1 MVFASPI
8 FLVYFLPLVLVL
20 YYITPRSAKNL
31 FLLLASILF
40 YSWGAPKFI
49 FVILFTT
56 AVDFFLAKWID
67 TSGNE
72 KKRKYLL
79 ALSVTMNV
87 GLLFY
92 FKYCHFFI
100 DNINVL
106 PGFFGLD
113 RIGWLK
119 VALPIGI
126 SFYTFE
132 SITYLVD
139 VYRRVHKPLNRFW
152 DYQLY
157 ILLFP
162 KLIAGPI
169 TRYHEIADQVNGRLE
184 AVSVDRRL
192 TGFLTF
198 CIGLAKKVLI
208 ANAMATE
215 ADAVFDHVHANMP
228 SSVAWLGSLAY
239 TLQIYFDFSGYSDM
253 AIGIGK
259 MLDFE
264 FPVNFNNPYT
274 SSSITEFWRRW
285 HITLGNWMRNY
296 LYIPLG
302 GNRVSAPRLY
312 MNLFIVFVLS
322 GFWHG
327 ASWTFIFWGIFHGF
341 FLVIERLF
349 LLKRLSRLPKA
360 LSVLITFFIV
370 NLGWVL
376 FRANSLHDAGLLY
389 AGLFSGPYEAIE
401 VSREFMF
408 YGTLAILF
416 SFFALS
422 KTGQSIQAAFY
433 APRLGMLSTG
443 LLTIVSMLLF
453 TVCLSYITANG
464 FNPFIYFRF

>member
-8 FLVYFLPLVLVL
+8 FLVYFLPLVLLL
-20 YYITPRSAKNL
+20 YYITPRQAKNI

-40 YSWGAPKFI
+40 YSWGAPRFI

-56 AVDFFLAKWID
+56 TVDFFLAKWID
-67 TSGNE
+67 APGSD
-72 KKRKYLL
+72 KKRKWLL
-79 ALSVTMNV
+79 GLSVTMNV
-87 GLLFY
+87 GLLVY
-92 FKYCHFFI
+92 FKYCRFFI

-106 PGFFGLD
+106 LSLVGIGP
-113 RIGWLK
+113 IGWLD

-139 VYRRVHKPLNRFW
+139 VYRRVHKPLNHFW

-192 TGFLTF
+192 TGFVTF

-208 ANAMATE
+208 ANAMAAE
-215 ADAVFDHVHANMP
+215 ADAVFNKIHADMP
-228 SSVAWLGSLAY
+228 FVTAWIGSLAY

-253 AIGIGK
+253 AIGIAK

-264 FPVNFNNPYT
+264 LPVNFNNPYT

-285 HITLGNWMRNY
+285 HITLGNWMKNY

-302 GNRVSAPRLY
+302 GNRVGTSRLY
-312 MNLFIVFVLS
+312 LNLFVVFVLS

-327 ASWTFIFWGIFHGF
+327 ASWTFICWGVFHGF
-341 FLVIERLF
+341 FLVIERIF
-349 LLKRLSRLPKA
+349 LLKQLSRLPKIM
-360 LSVLITFFIV
+360 SVLITFFIV

-376 FRANSLHDAGLLY
+376 FRASSLHDAWLMYTGM
-389 AGLFSGPYEAIE
+389 FSGPYKAIHM
-401 VSREFMF
+401 SRECIF
-408 YGTLAILF
+408 YGVLALLF
-416 SFFALS
+416 SFFTLFKA
-422 KTGQSIQAAFY
+422 GQRIQAAFY
-433 APRLGMLSTG
+433 APTLNVVNTG
-443 LLTIVSMLLF
+443 LLAVVSMLLF
-453 TVCLSYITANG
+453 TVSLSYITANG